1 MYRQNYYDDETY
13 NKFVVGNM
21 WVRYCEEDHEENP
34 WDWCE
39 HVEWRELESFDYEIE
54 NHHEKPEEI

>member
-21 WVRYCEEDHEENP
+21 WVRYCDHEEDN

-39 HVEWRELESFDYEIE
+39 HQGWHELENFE
-54 NHHEKPEEI
+54 EEIRGEH